1 RLPPVRRRPCAADRA
16 AGHGRADDPPADQ
29 PRGHRGVPPRGAGHL
44 PDDGPR
50 VGDPPAHPRD
60 PGAGPAADA
69 ELPLLWSGVPAAAP
83 GDQLQQPGGGRPR
96 RLRGAAMSTGL
107 KLTHYPPMPHQLR
120 RYHHLGGNQ
129 AGILPGYLVP
139 VVDVPGE
146 PLMRAMTATMPAYHR
161 IIM

>member
-1 RLPPVRRRPCAADRA
+1 
-16 AGHGRADDPPADQ
+16 
-29 PRGHRGVPPRGAGHL
+29 
-44 PDDGPR
+44 
-50 VGDPPAHPRD
+50 
-60 PGAGPAADA
+60 
-69 ELPLLWSGVPAAAP
+69 
-83 GDQLQQPGGGRPR
+83 
-96 RLRGAAMSTGL
+96 MSTGL

-161 IIM
+161 IIMDDPRMEMQYHLAGYGLYNEEALVKLMGESVERYAAMAAIRLFTDEFRYATRRNWPRKNPACRWSISASSPRSSRRPWPAGSTGTATGRPLRTT